1 MEKKEK
7 LLLLFIFGIVF
18 VLLTNA
24 DVNIQNNDDN
34 NDLKLSNDRVIGSPI
49 LIDDADPDFNW
60 SKTADENDWCS
71 GSGTW
76 VDPYIIRD
84 LIIEG
89 LDQKNCIEIK
99 NSNVPFIIQNCELFP
114 APQNYSVTGIKLEN
128 VNNSKILGNYI
139 HSFWGDEHAAIFSR
153 NSCINN
159 TILRNVIYDNC
170 NGIILQHGEKNNI
183 SENRITYTEAI
194 SIHISSGKNNNI
206 NNNNITELSYRNHYR
221 AIRLVFTSDNIIK
234 GNIITASEYMPMG
247 IELVNSPRN
256 NITNNAININEG
268 YGIYLSGSDHNILL
282 NNNLEDNANT
292 PLYLSDSDNNL
303 ILKNRIIGY
312 DKCIEEVNSYDNII
326 DDNNC
331 QWLDLDPIFIDGTN
345 PLKNWSITANKYE
358 WCSGL
363 GTTDSP
369 YIIEN
374 VTINGQN
381 AQSCIKV
388 VNSFQKFEIR
398 DCILYNSGPGA
409 MMAGITLLHTQQGK
423 LLYNNCSLNNA
434 RGIYMYNSTHTKIIG
449 NVANDN
455 IFGGIYIEDA
465 NKVII
470 SDNTAMN
477 NVEEGIQ
484 LHIGYENEIVD
495 NIVNSNLLGILI
507 SGNNYNNT
515 ISGNDVNQ
523 NYDGIHVLLGN
534 DNTISGNNVSGNG
547 YRAIILEASS
557 NHNYIWDNYLSCGG
571 NNGIIIFN
579 SDYND
584 VSGNDIKESK
594 YAINITESNY
604 NNVSYNNITNND
616 YGIHFYGG
624 EYNNIF
630 ENFIFGNVYGV
641 YLEHGCFDNIIR
653 SNNIVYNENGLIIDG
668 LSDNNLIYENDFINN
683 TKNVED
689 NSYTTFLH
697 KDTVDYGVTQYT
709 GYFGST
715 DAGRWY
721 FTEAYKDDD
730 ARYLY
735 LESAWLLGNYPGTIS
750 MKWGAYEDFDDSL
763 TTQIYSISINYEV
776 SADSYFGVFGVLD
789 KSTNLR
795 IHAYDDQGHST
806 YHTIASTPG
815 HAVHYT
821 GTMTISSGAVFDT
834 VKAGGYIKYMGVSMY
849 CNEELLTSTWIYI
862 DYVDIYYNYIEKV
875 PSDNQWDNGTTG
887 NFYDD
892 YVGED
897 LNDDGIGDD
906 PVDYTIPGTAGA
918 IDRYPLFSD
927 KFELFMEIIPWV
939 EEWYM
944 GDDINFTIALTD
956 YFENDVN
963 LLLDVIEE
971 MGYWDSHD
979 GVRTHFSSFTNYSGT
994 VYHNETGTPSY
1005 IAPYEIY
1012 MLNFTM
1018 YPYASLMVAPEI
1030 LEYNPSTN
1038 FSRQRIETY
1047 FQLDLD
1053 FLFDYFNVKELK
1065 DISYINATLF
1075 GAHFLEMVHVSNLIE
1090 SFGKI
1095 EVYNYLTDSYLTLSD
1110 YIFDEA
1116 LELGN
1121 VSNLLKSENI
1131 ADYSFNFTADELPKY
1146 VDSNNIITFRFLSY
1160 FEGFLTNP
1168 EDSYLSNFES
1178 NAVLG
1183 TLLDYISF
1191 DVVWWEETP
1200 EKVNYTETRPF
1211 YSDTTYTYNPTCPGI
1226 YTIRF
1231 EVRPNAYY
1239 KSVVKEY
1246 TIYVERRPVEI
1257 TLDLSSS
1264 QAYTTQDIIVKAN
1277 VSDTSTNS
1285 PAINGKVNFYSD
1297 YYGNIILL
1305 GTSSTDSYGIASIT
1319 VSKLYQGEHLI
1330 FAEVEENHGRFSQP
1344 FKDER
1349 FKDERF
1355 ENDIWAYNISKPYPL
1370 HIDLAPT
1377 NLELL
1382 SLAPEGY
1389 NVIVGQNFYV
1399 FPRFIDS
1406 TTGFEVYHEEIKV
1419 FVNSTFI
1426 GVYNSSTPFLISFG
1440 KPGEQIVQCYFD
1452 GSELYESN
1460 ETTTIF
1466 ITKRL
1471 YLSVIDI
1478 SPDESIF
1485 FPNQQINITI
1495 FAYDLATNSP
1505 IEGLNITLYTNLT
1518 SLLTSGLTELD
1529 GIITFTVIIPYEW
1542 ASEFVTFYAMNSPQV
1557 DTYLQRKTIEFDIE
1571 ISPFNT
1577 SILFNTDEIDL
1588 YVDEDYSLTFE
1599 LWNLDLQDFVDN
1611 EPIIVTIYKEYP
1623 GDLPEYTNLE
1633 LITSYNN
1640 SLICNFSVAGIYNIE
1655 VSYYGSDLYLSYFS
1669 DFAFEILKR
1678 PTYITIDMTDME
1690 LVPGNNF
1697 SITVNLIDAFT
1708 NEFILNKYINVS
1720 ENIYDNGTLVVS
1732 KYLFE
1737 INTQFTNTFLWQ
1749 PLREAK
1755 FEFLFSFEFDDDVY
1769 QNSNYS
1775 ILLNVKKRQ
1784 VWIESYIQS
1793 YNYKVGDFI
1802 YINTTFI
1809 DLNTTNSDEI
1819 PELLAHYLILEG
1831 ENIIYSENHTSNE
1844 HGVIDFEWQIPSELA
1859 NKTLTIFIITAET
1872 NFFQSSNREIEVT
1885 TSPLINYFNII
1896 MHPNP
1901 HSYINED
1908 IILEIELLSMRGE
1921 EIEVNINYEIICE
1934 EILYYESGVIN
1945 LIEISMLIKSF
1956 SEAGKYIF
1964 RFHYLG
1970 SEIYA
1975 PTDKEIVYYIN
1986 LYPSLLKIIEYPD
1999 FIYPTSQIL
2008 NLTYQ
2013 FMDPLIL
2020 EPIMGSSVKLYYI
2033 DLATSTKIFLNLES
2047 ITDIDGK
2054 VNFLVNLPDSYA
2066 DTSIILI
2073 AEANQTDSNQG
2084 GSNSVEI
2091 SITES
2096 PTFINFATLTDSLQ
2110 YFIDDSLNITFK
2122 LFDYFENILITE
2134 TLYVEIET
2142 PITILDFV
2150 ISCNETIKFNFTEL
2164 GLYRVNVTYMGS
2176 SNYLPT
2182 DTQIFYGIAP
2192 YPTSLEFTEEIPEV
2206 LYLDQYL
2213 FLRAKLK
2220 NNITGIPIEGKLVK
2234 FLATYD
2240 TSTISIFENFT
2251 DDEGLISYIWEIDA
2265 ALIDKDIKIFA
2276 VYDFANPYYYENCTS
2291 SHFSTHISRYS
2302 VDLNLIE
2309 FPDLL
2314 SPLVEEHFII
2324 KAYKASTISDVAKN
2338 CHLQLFL
2345 LLPNGTYI
2353 PIKEG
2358 FTDNLGVLEFD
2369 WIPYSDIFGFNNATF
2384 EIYVVEDNLYNGG
2397 LILSKEVPIE
2407 KLLSY
2412 LSIIP
2417 EKSQVLPG
2425 DEISIYFDLVNI
2437 YGEQLYGQIISV
2449 EITNPLNST
2458 CFTIEIGVNNTYYF
2472 VIPNYGA
2479 FEISGYYEGND
2490 RNYPSSNTTLIYSDK
2505 FELEIELSI
2514 LEAFTRN
2521 ETVSFM
2527 GTHWSYS
2534 IFNNRKNFTLVA
2546 NVSIK
2551 DYNIPMEGA
2560 EVNFY
2565 FIHEA
2570 GELILIGSNLTNK
2583 EGIAMYYW
2591 DTSNFSSPNWWHSSA
2606 LIAKLPETIYNHPS
2620 ESNPIYF
2627 SIRKIHTSIAIEAFT
2642 SEFRVNFEYKI
2653 NISLYDE
2660 FLIKLMGFDISVNIY
2675 FRGKVIDSYTSI
2687 ANTTI
2692 STSYFMFTP
2701 SKLGNYIIK
2710 ASFAGTEEYKASS
2723 KNEMHKCV
2731 EQEPTNLKIF
2741 SPDYVQPDKPYSIKI
2756 ILFNSTGGLLTGEL
2770 VEVSIMYNDEL
2781 GNPQCYSINVI
2792 IGENNTFD
2800 WIFPEYNEYIIKALY
2815 PGSDDYLGCMV
2826 VTQVKSLLLSSFS
2839 FWEIFFFILVPGLM
2853 IFPLFGGKSKKKSRW
2868 RERKKILTALLLI
2881 FAFLGSNYALIASVC
2896 SQTETTGLI
2905 KELNGISNY
2914 NPENPLIQQSQNIMS
2929 DLYEFGASKLGNIN
2943 PEWIPNIEN
2952 DSVVYDQVF
2961 ENSSKIPPEY
2971 DEIPPELSFVG
2982 IRNGENLMGKI
2993 PIKTMAFDK
3002 ESGMQSVL
3010 FKLLYQGMTLVEE
3023 GVFNYNLASDL
3034 YIYNL
3039 STSDYDDGEYEIY
3052 AIAFDNNNNNF
3063 TTSIEIKITNN
3074 PIYDVSETKF
3084 EFVIVEL
3091 TDYINVSFISSA
3103 SGSYI
3108 LEVVDKE
3115 YKIIKRLS
3123 GRITAEKLNILEISI
3138 EPLLFKAGNYKILI
3152 TVFMIN
3158 SLGFPKRETQELN
3171 LKVLKETVKL
3181 ELDVVEGEKI
3191 YSNHYINF
3199 RARLIENDG
3208 YLNGAGELVESEPK
3222 LPISGQVLTF
3232 KIGDSDN
3239 QQILGTAVT
3248 DINGSATFTYDVSLS
3263 KGQHIFNV
3271 SFQGNNIYKSLEGM
3285 KLFENR
3291 GKFTD
3296 IKLSHVSSL
3305 VPYNDI
3311 ATIKARLYA
3320 DENTIPYQTL
3330 YFNISNSLD
3339 NYYIGMAMTD
3349 SNGEATITFPCD
3361 YLPGS
3366 YNIIVSYDGKS
3377 IYANNVSIFENRLEI
3392 VRQNVDIS
3400 IETGKGSV
3408 IYCPYYYNT
3417 TLVAKTLVENT
3428 DIAIEG
3434 ILLNFELILFP
3445 VGTLYQIGNSTTDS
3459 NGLASINFN
3468 PSIIN
3473 NLDPNTYTLNVNS
3486 TSNEFYNGNSD
3497 LSDAVISQD
3506 IPIISIQG
3514 TESSFFTEFEI
3525 YATLSDSQLNL
3536 INGENLT
3543 FSILDSSTREILY
3556 EEVAVTDLSG
3566 GASIIVEPEDFPYVG
3581 DFDILVFYSGN
3592 NFYLFTQSTVK
3603 HGLQVNYH
3611 KTQLLI
3617 QGPEKGSVI
3626 DPYEFEL
3633 FLIDSQG
3640 TPITD
3645 QKILIECYKE
3655 GGITNLLKP
3664 NTYLIT
3670 DSIDGNAT
3678 YSLDLIIP
3686 GTFIIKVY
3694 YFPLLD
3700 EDSDNDGFLQSQ
3712 NELLLII
3719 ERAPADLSIIN
3730 RNLPRIMRG
3739 DQFVFVVEA
3748 GLEEAKRE
3756 IIPINVFVDI
3766 DLNGDGIKHDDIFNG
3781 KYSFIRNGRAVI
3793 LYNIP
3798 SDDTYQAGQYTF
3810 TVVIDEE
3817 WSSFTGS
3824 TSFLI
3829 DLVERTQLKIIY
3841 HILNPKAEGNH
3852 YLWEQEEIEFI
3863 LVDED
3868 RVPLP
3873 DTCTIK
3879 DGSIIEI
3886 NRFIQY
3892 QIVNGENIYD
3902 TIEVTLNDGNYTREH
3917 TPSSYGFEICTVM
3930 YEGDRFFAPS
3940 ESRNVAQ
3947 IFRRPLILEFVDYWH
3962 NNPERENDLHS
3973 GNRGEDIT
3981 IVARVQDYLDEI
3993 YLENQNVQFGHSGTF
4008 FDVSN
4013 RSNGDGL
4020 VYINVELTE
4029 SNSLIQAG
4037 DYLLSL
4043 IIRQN
4048 DYYQP
4053 ITASH
4058 SDPIHIFEIGSISF
4072 FIGKKS
4078 IENMNYI
4085 IRPTIEFYDEDHQI
4099 IRDVPFFIQLVK
4111 KKTRE
4116 AVYSKTM
4123 VSRPVEIAIFDP
4135 GVYEIVVTLTDN
4147 VVSVSPNIH
4156 EIATSLYEYFYIFL
4170 LAKSE
4175 EIIVEDKS
4183 IEPFIIPFVSTAVL
4197 YALDLSVGWNAE
4209 IATFVILFIL
4219 NIVAGVL
4226 GLLIKFTWT
4235 MLLKVVLLSL
4245 FCGLISRLKY
4255 FYFANFGN
4263 WGITQ
4268 SMTMLAGELVGSNW
4282 LLLGLG
4288 FILGGLSVLSTV
4300 LVNQPTTAEKN
4311 ARKTAEESKKTF
4323 DVNKIVLELGILGLA
4338 GLIEDT
4344 FRSAEGPLGML
4355 GSALGTIPFTLWL
4368 SYHNYYPLVKIMSL
4382 VDLLLLIIANALI
4395 SLVIDII
4402 WLFIPKV
4409 VGFWGFI
4416 SDLAR
4421 NFLKLTLTIAVF
4433 IAVNIWFGFAVDCL
4447 LLLVLRFV
4455 SAVAIDVVLGSIF
4468 DAFLGTEQ
4476 FTSVFKYSSVKGI
4489 KTH

>member
-7 LLLLFIFGIVF
+7 LLLLFILGIVF

-34 NDLKLSNDRVIGSPI
+34 NDLKLSNGQVPISPI
-49 LIDDADPDFNW
+49 FIDDADPNFSW
-60 SKTADENDWCS
+60 SKTAEENWWCS
-71 GSGTW
+71 GSGT
-76 VDPYIIRD
+76 
-84 LIIEG
+84 
-89 LDQKNCIEIK
+89 
-99 NSNVPFIIQNCELFP
+99 
-114 APQNYSVTGIKLEN
+114 
-128 VNNSKILGNYI
+128 
-139 HSFWGDEHAAIFSR
+139 
-153 NSCINN
+153 
-159 TILRNVIYDNC
+159 
-170 NGIILQHGEKNNI
+170 
-183 SENRITYTEAI
+183 TE
-194 SIHISSGKNNNI
+194 
-206 NNNNITELSYRNHYR
+206 
-221 AIRLVFTSDNIIK
+221 
-234 GNIITASEYMPMG
+234 
-247 IELVNSPRN
+247 
-256 NITNNAININEG
+256 
-268 YGIYLSGSDHNILL
+268 
-282 NNNLEDNANT
+282 
-292 PLYLSDSDNNL
+292 
-303 ILKNRIIGY
+303 
-312 DKCIEEVNSYDNII
+312 
-326 DDNNC
+326 
-331 QWLDLDPIFIDGTN
+331 
-345 PLKNWSITANKYE
+345 
-358 WCSGL
+358 
-363 GTTDSP
+363 SP

-374 VTINGQN
+374 VIINGQN
-381 AQSCIKV
+381 IQSCIKV
-388 VNSFQKFEIR
+388 VNSDSKFEIR
-398 DCILYNSGPGA
+398 NCNLYNAGPNF
-409 MMAGITLLHTQQGK
+409 AGIELEDVSQGK
-423 LLYNNCSLNNA
+423 LLNNNCSQNTG
-434 RGIYMYNSTHTKIIG
+434 RGISLYHCEMF
-449 NVANDN
+449 V
-455 IFGGIYIEDA
+455 
-465 NKVII
+465 
-470 SDNTAMN
+470 
-477 NVEEGIQ
+477 
-484 LHIGYENEIVD
+484 
-495 NIVNSNLLGILI
+495 I
-507 SGNNYNNT
+507 SGNIIDNNQDDGIALSEGSMIIIQNNTVNYNSHYGMYLKYIDYSEVDQNVLKFNRFGMLVGGSYNNITGNVVDNNFELNADGILLFGAEYNT
-515 ISGNDVNQ
+515 VSGNDVSNNANGFGIRLFGESNNNRLWQ
-523 NYDGIHVLLGN
+523 NDLFEN
-534 DNTISGNNVSGNG
+534 GNG
-547 YRAIILEASS
+547 IEIDAS
-557 NHNYIWDNYLSCGG
+557 HNNE
-571 NNGIIIFN
+571 
-579 SDYND
+579 
-584 VSGNDIKESK
+584 VSGNDIEGSN
-594 YAINITESNY
+594 YAISLLETNSNK
-604 NNVSYNNITNND
+604 VSYNNITNND

-630 ENFIFGNVYGV
+630 ENFIFGNVYGL

-653 SNNIVYNENGLIIDG
+653 SNNIIYNENGLIIDG
-668 LSDNNLIYENDFINN
+668 LSDNNLIYENDFIGN

-689 NSYTTFLH
+689 NSYITLH

-709 GYFGST
+709 GAFGST
-715 DAGRWY
+715 GAGGGLWY
-721 FTEAYKDDD
+721 FTDAYKDND
-730 ARYLY
+730 AKYLY
-735 LESAWLLGNYPGTIS
+735 LESTYGNNYPGWIS
-750 MKWGAYEDFDDSL
+750 MTWGAYEDFCDS
-763 TTQIYSISINYEV
+763 IAARIDSISINYEV
-776 SADSYFGVFGVLD
+776 WADSLLGILD
-789 KSTNLR
+789 ESTDLR
-795 IHAYDDQGHST
+795 IHAYDEQGHST

-815 HAVHYT
+815 DDVHYT
-821 GTMTISSGAVFDT
+821 GTMTISSGDLFDT
-834 VKAGGYIKYMGVSMY
+834 VKAGGYIEKIGVSMY
-849 CNEELLTSTWIYI
+849 CNEELWTFTWINI
-862 DYVDIYYNYIEKV
+862 DYVDIYYNLIDDGLLY
-875 PSDNQWDNGTTG
+875 NQWDNGTTG
-887 NFYDD
+887 NYYDD
-892 YVGED
+892 YFGED
-897 LNDDGIGDD
+897 LDDDGIGDD
-906 PVDYTIPGTAGA
+906 PIDYNIPGTAGA
-918 IDRYPLFSD
+918 IDHYPIFSD
-927 KFELFMEIIPWV
+927 KFELTMEIIPDFI
-939 EEWYM
+939 ECYM
-944 GDDINFTIALTD
+944 GDDTNFTIALTD
-956 YFENDVN
+956 YFGNDID

-971 MGYWDSHD
+971 KAYWDTHH

-994 VYHNETGTPSY
+994 VFHNETGTPSY

-1200 EKVNYTETRPF
+1200 EKVHYTDTPTI
-1211 YSDTTYTYNPTCPGI
+1211 YSGSTYTYDATCPGF
-1226 YTIRF
+1226 YTIVF

-1239 KSVVKEY
+1239 KSVKNNF
-1246 TIYVERRPVEI
+1246 TIYVKRRPVEI

-1264 QAYTTQDIIVKAN
+1264 QAYTTQEIIVKAN
-1277 VSDTSTNS
+1277 VSDTLTNS
-1285 PAINGKVNFYSD
+1285 PAINAKVNFYSD
-1297 YYGNIILL
+1297 YYGNIVLL
-1305 GTSSTDSYGIASIT
+1305 GTSSTDSYGIASIII
-1319 VSKLYQGEHLI
+1319 SKLYQGDHLI

-1349 FKDERF
+1349 F
-1355 ENDIWAYNISKPYPL
+1355 ENDIWAYNISNIYPL
-1370 HIDLAPT
+1370 HIELAPT

-1440 KPGEQIVQCYFD
+1440 KPGVQIVQCYFD

-1471 YLSVIDI
+1471 DLSVIDI
-1478 SPDESIF
+1478 SPEESIF

-1495 FAYDLATNSP
+1495 LAWDLTTNSP
-1505 IEGLNITLYTNLT
+1505 VEGLNITLYTNLT
-1518 SLLTSGLTELD
+1518 GLLVSGLTKLD
-1529 GIITFTVIIPYEW
+1529 GTVTLTVIIPYEW

-1577 SILFNTDEIDL
+1577 SILFNIDEIDL
-1588 YVDEDYSLTFE
+1588 YVNENYSLTFE

-1611 EPIIVTIYKEYP
+1611 EPILVTIYKEYP
-1623 GDLPEYTNLE
+1623 GDLPRYTNLE

-1655 VSYYGSDLYLSYFS
+1655 VSYDGSDLHLSYFS

-1697 SITVNLIDAFT
+1697 SITVNLFDAFT

-1809 DLNTTNSDEI
+1809 DLNTTHLDTI
-1819 PELLAHYLILEG
+1819 PELLVHYLILEG

-1844 HGVIDFEWQIPSELA
+1844 NGVIDFGWQIPTELA
-1859 NKTLTIFIITAET
+1859 NKTLTILLITAES
-1872 NFFQSSNREIEVT
+1872 NYYQSSNREFVIT
-1885 TSPLINYFNII
+1885 TSPLVTHFNIT

-1901 HSYINED
+1901 HSYIDQE
-1908 IILEIELLSMRGE
+1908 IIFEIELLSIQGE
-1921 EIEVNINYEIICE
+1921 EIEDYINYEIICE
-1934 EILYYESGVIN
+1934 DLLYYESGVIN
-1945 LIEISMLIKSF
+1945 LLDLSTLIKSF
-1956 SEAGKYIF
+1956 SETGRYIF
-1964 RFHYLG
+1964 KFHYLG
-1970 SEIYA
+1970 SDIYA

-1986 LYPSLLKIIEYPD
+1986 LYPSILNVIDYPD
-1999 FIYPTSQIL
+1999 FIYSAGQIL
-2008 NLTYQ
+2008 NLTYE
-2013 FMDPLIL
+2013 FIDALNL
-2020 EPIMGSSVKLYYI
+2020 EPITGSLVKLYYI
-2033 DLATSTKIFLNLES
+2033 DLATSTKIFLYLES
-2047 ITDIDGK
+2047 ITDLDGK

-2073 AEANQTDSNQG
+2073 AEADQTASNLG
-2084 GSNSVEI
+2084 ASNSVEVF
-2091 SITES
+2091 ITES
-2096 PTFINFATLTDSLQ
+2096 PTFINLATPTDSLQ

-2122 LFDYFENILITE
+2122 LFDYFENLLIFE

-2142 PITILDFV
+2142 PTTILYFV
-2150 ISCNETIKFNFTEL
+2150 ISCNETIKLNFTEL
-2164 GLYRVNVTYMGS
+2164 GLYRVKVTYIGS

-2182 DTQIFYGIAP
+2182 DTQIFYGISP

-2220 NNITGIPIEGKLVK
+2220 NNITGIPIEGELVK
-2234 FLATYD
+2234 FFATYD

-2265 ALIDKDIKIFA
+2265 ALIDKDINIFA
-2276 VYDFANPYYYENCTS
+2276 VYDFADPYYYENCTS
-2291 SHFSTHISRYS
+2291 SHFSTRISRYS
-2302 VDLNLIE
+2302 VNLNLIE

-2314 SPLVEEHFII
+2314 SPLIEEHFII
-2324 KAYKASTISDVAKN
+2324 EAYKASTISDVAKN
-2338 CHLQLFL
+2338 CQIQLFL

-2369 WIPYSDIFGFNNATF
+2369 WIPYNDIFGFNNATF

-2425 DEISIYFDLVNI
+2425 DEISIYLDLVNI
-2437 YGEQLYGQIISV
+2437 YGIQLYGQIINV
-2449 EITNPLNST
+2449 EITNPLYST
-2458 CFTIEIGVNNTYYF
+2458 YFTIEIGVNNTYYF

-2479 FEISGYYEGND
+2479 FEISGYYNGTD

-2514 LEAFTRN
+2514 LEAFTKN
-2521 ETVSFM
+2521 QAVSFL
-2527 GTHWSYS
+2527 GAYWNYS
-2534 IFNNRKNFTLVA
+2534 ILNNHKNFTLVA

-2551 DYNIPMEGA
+2551 DYNIPMVGA

-2565 FIHEA
+2565 FIHTT

-2591 DTSNFSSPNWWHSSA
+2591 DTSNYSSPNWWHSSA
-2606 LIAKLPETIYNHPS
+2606 LIAKVPETIYNHPS

-2627 SIRKIHTSIAIEAFT
+2627 SQRRIHTSIEIETFT

-2660 FLIKLMGFDISVNIY
+2660 FLIKLIGFDISVNIY
-2675 FRGKVIDSYTSI
+2675 FRGKIYDSYTSI
-2687 ANTTI
+2687 ANTTL
-2692 STSYFMFTP
+2692 TNPYFKFTP

-2731 EQEPTNLKIF
+2731 EKEPTNLKIV
-2741 SPDYVQPDKPYSIKI
+2741 SPDYVQPGQPYSIKV
-2756 ILFNSTGGLLTGEL
+2756 ILFNSTGALLTGEL
-2770 VEVSIMYNDEL
+2770 VEVSIMYHDEL
-2781 GNPQCYSINVI
+2781 GNLQCYYINVI

-2800 WIFPEYNEYIIKALY
+2800 WIFPEYDDYVIKALY
-2815 PGSDDYLGCMV
+2815 RESADYLGCMV
-2826 VTQVKSLLLSSFS
+2826 VTQSKSLAISSLS
-2839 FWEIFFFILVPGLM
+2839 FWEIFFLLIVPGVM

-2896 SQTETTGLI
+2896 SQPETTGLI

-2914 NPENPLIQQSQNIMS
+2914 NPENPLIRQSQNIMS

-3052 AIAFDNNNNNF
+3052 AIAFDNNNNNY

-3103 SGSYI
+3103 SGSYS
-3108 LEVVDKE
+3108 LKVVDKE
-3115 YKIIKRLS
+3115 YKIITRLS
-3123 GRITAEKLNILEISI
+3123 GQITAEELNTLELSI
-3138 EPLLFKAGNYKILI
+3138 DPLLFKEGDYKILI
-3152 TVFMIN
+3152 TVSKIN
-3158 SLGFPKRETQELN
+3158 ILGIHKWETQELN

-3222 LPISGQVLTF
+3222 SPISGQVLTF

-3248 DINGSATFTYDVSLS
+3248 DTDGSATFTYDVSLS

-3271 SFQGNNIYKSLEGM
+3271 SFQGNNIYQPLEEM
-3285 KLFENR
+3285 KLFENK

-3296 IKLSHVSSL
+3296 IKLSHVSSQ

-3366 YNIIVSYDGKS
+3366 YNVIVSYDGKS
-3377 IYANNVSIFENRLEI
+3377 IYADNFSIFENRLEI
-3392 VRQNVDIS
+3392 VKQNVDLS

-3434 ILLNFELILFP
+3434 IILNFEIILFP
-3445 VGTLYQIGNSTTDS
+3445 VGTRYQIGNSTTDS

-3497 LSDAVISQD
+3497 ISDAVISQD

-3536 INGENLT
+3536 INGQSLL

-3556 EEVAVTDLSG
+3556 EEEAVTDLSG

-3592 NFYLFTQSTVK
+3592 NIYLDTQSTVT
-3603 HGLQVNYH
+3603 HGLQINYH
-3611 KTQLLI
+3611 TTQLLI

-3655 GGITNLLKP
+3655 GGITNLLEP
-3664 NTYLIT
+3664 NTYLTT
-3670 DSIDGNAT
+3670 DSIHGNAT
-3678 YSLDLIIP
+3678 YSLNLIIP
-3686 GTFIIKVY
+3686 GAFIIKVHY
-3694 YFPLLD
+3694 SPLLD

-3712 NELLLII
+3712 NELLFII

-3781 KYSFIRNGRAVI
+3781 KYSFIRNGQAVI
-3793 LYNIP
+3793 PYNIP
-3798 SDDTYQAGQYTF
+3798 SDDTFQAGQYTF

-3841 HILNPKAEGNH
+3841 NILNAKAEGKH
-3852 YLWEQEEIEFI
+3852 YLWEQEDIVFI

-3868 RVPLP
+3868 NVPLP
-3873 DTCTIK
+3873 DKCTIK
-3879 DGSIIEI
+3879 DGSIGI

-3892 QIVNGENIYD
+3892 QIVNGENIFD
-3902 TIEVTLNDGNYTREH
+3902 TKQVNLNYGNYTREH
-3917 TPSSYGFEICTVM
+3917 IPSSYGFEICTVM

-3947 IFRRPLILEFVDYWH
+3947 ILRRPLILEFVDYRH
-3962 NNPERENDLHS
+3962 NNPERLNDLHS
-3973 GNRGEDIT
+3973 GNRRENIT

-3993 YLENQNVQFGHSGTF
+3993 YLKNQIVQFGHSGRF

-4013 RSNGDGL
+4013 KSIDGGWI
-4020 VYINVELTE
+4020 YINVELNE

-4037 DYLLSL
+4037 EYPLSL
-4043 IIRQN
+4043 LIRRN
-4048 DYYQP
+4048 DHYQS

-4072 FIGKKS
+4072 SIGS
-4078 IENMNYI
+4078 ISMEDMKYI
-4085 IRPTIEFYDEDHQI
+4085 ISPTIEFFDEDNCV
-4099 IRDVPFFIQLVK
+4099 IRDIPFFIQLIEK
-4111 KKTRE
+4111 KSGE
-4116 AVYSKTM
+4116 AVYVDTITSG
-4123 VSRPVEIAIFDP
+4123 SIEIPIFDT
-4135 GVYEIVVTLTDN
+4135 GVYEIAVSLSDN
-4147 VVSVSPNIH
+4147 VVSISPNIH
-4156 EIATSLYEYFYIFL
+4156 EIATYFYQYFYIFSL
-4170 LAKSE
+4170 TESE
-4175 EIIVEDKS
+4175 EITVQDNAIVTV
-4183 IEPFIIPFVSTAVL
+4183 IIPLVSNSLL
-4197 YALDLSVGWNAE
+4197 YALDLSVSWDSE
-4209 IATFVILFIL
+4209 MITFVILLIL
-4219 NIVAGVL
+4219 NIVSGVL
-4226 GLLIKFTWT
+4226 GQLVKFTWT
-4235 MLLKVVLLSL
+4235 TLLKVVLLSI
-4245 FCGLISRLKY
+4245 FCGLISRMKY
-4255 FYFANFGN
+4255 FFFGMISKA
-4263 WGITQ
+4263 GVQRGLKLI
-4268 SMTMLAGELVGSNW
+4268 SGELTGTDW
-4282 LLLGLG
+4282 LMSGIGL
-4288 FILGGLSVLSTV
+4288 ILGGIGVLAAILGNRPKEV
-4300 LVNQPTTAEKN
+4300 EKRTKDKGIN
-4311 ARKTAEESKKTF
+4311 LKTSL
-4323 DVNKIVLELGILGLA
+4323 DVNIILLELGILSLA
-4338 GLIEDT
+4338 GIIEHIFT
-4344 FRSAEGPLGML
+4344 SAKGAWGLL
-4355 GSALGTIPFTLWL
+4355 GSFIGAIPFNLWL
-4368 SYHNYYPLVKIMSL
+4368 SYHNYYALTKAMSL
-4382 VDLLLLIIANALI
+4382 ASLILLIISNALI
-4395 SLVIDII
+4395 SLALDII
-4402 WLFIPKV
+4402 WLIIPKGG
-4409 VGFWGFI
+4409 GFWAFLRDI
-4416 SDLAR
+4416 AR
-4421 NFLKLTLTIAVF
+4421 NILKLTLTIGVFALISFYFGFTVETLSRFFIKLASAILTDIIFGAILAVF
-4433 IAVNIWFGFAVDCL
+4433 ME
-4447 LLLVLRFV
+4447 
-4455 SAVAIDVVLGSIF
+4455 SY
-4468 DAFLGTEQ
+4468 Q
-4476 FTSVFKYSSVKGI
+4476 FTSVFRESSASKMGI
-4489 KTH
+4489 DMDFYRNK